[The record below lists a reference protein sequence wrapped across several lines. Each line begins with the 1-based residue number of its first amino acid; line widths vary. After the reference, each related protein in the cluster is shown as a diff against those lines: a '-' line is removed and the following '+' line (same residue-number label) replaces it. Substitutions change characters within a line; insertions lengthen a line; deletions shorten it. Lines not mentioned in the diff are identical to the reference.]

1 MGRGGTDVAREAAA
15 LVLLD
20 DRFATI
26 VAAVR
31 GGRRVYDN
39 IRKFIE
45 YVLSGNLGEVSTL
58 LIAPLLGLPL
68 PLLPIQILWVNL
80 VTDGL
85 PGLALSA
92 EPAESDVM
100 ERPPRE
106 PSEALLAGGLWQRV
120 LAMGLLIGAMTV
132 ATQALSLESRPREWR
147 SMTFTMLTFA
157 QMAFVLGVRS
167 QHESVFRRGL
177 FRNRPLTFAV
187 LLTIGLQVAIL
198 YVPVL
203 QRVFRTEP
211 LPVVDLAIIAAG
223 SALVLVVLELAKIVR
238 RLRLARRAS

>member
-1 MGRGGTDVAREAAA
+1 
-15 LVLLD
+15 
-20 DRFATI
+20 
-26 VAAVR
+26 
-31 GGRRVYDN
+31 
-39 IRKFIE
+39 
-45 YVLSGNLGEVSTL
+45 
-58 LIAPLLGLPL
+58 
-68 PLLPIQILWVNL
+68 
-80 VTDGL
+80 
-85 PGLALSA
+85 
-92 EPAESDVM
+92 
-100 ERPPRE
+100 
-106 PSEALLAGGLWQRV
+106 
-120 LAMGLLIGAMTV
+120 
-132 ATQALSLESRPREWR
+132 
-147 SMTFTMLTFA
+147 MLTFA

-223 SALVLVVLELAKIVR
+223 SALVLVVLELAKIIR